1 MTTDRSRI
9 DRALGLSPEVAAA
22 ASRVATRLA
31 SQATDDDR
39 QRVAAILQRSRPVL
53 DHAAA

>member
-1 MTTDRSRI
+1 MTTDHSRL

-31 SQATDDDR
+31 SQATDDDC